1 MGLRF
6 VYGPAGTGKTTFCFE
21 EIKSRIGSEEKI
33 YIITPEQ
40 FSFTAERNLLEVV
53 KNGSAINAEVLTFN
67 RMAYRVFQEVGGAS
81 QTVLTECGN
90 MILIYDILESK
101 KNEIKFLGKSEK
113 NLDVV
118 QRMFTEL
125 KKHNVELEDLENAM
139 NSIDDMYL
147 KTKLND
153 IFILYKEYEA
163 RLADNYIDTNDVLTL
178 LAEKLDE
185 SKMFDNSVIYID
197 EFAGFTKQEY
207 TLIKKLLSKAKQV
220 NITVCSDWLEN
231 NKPQEKDIFY
241 QNKLTAK
248 TIINLIENE
257 TIENP
262 VVLKEKHR
270 FKNEEL
276 KHLEENLYGK
286 SQKYNKPVENIKLFL
301 SMNPYSE
308 TEYVAREII
317 NLVRT
322 ENYRFKDIAI
332 ITKQPEIYA
341 GITKAI
347 FAKYEI
353 PVFVDEKKD
362 LSQNSLIKYIL
373 SIFEIFAKSFTYE
386 AMFNYIK
393 SGFLDISNED
403 IFKLENY
410 CIKWGIKGQKWYR
423 EDWNYGNL
431 TAEELI
437 YYNDLRKKVVTPLI
451 SLKANITDNKTVENM
466 SKEVYEFLQ
475 KHEILTK
482 LTEKIEKFENL
493 GLVEL
498 AKEYETGIN
507 SLIQVLD
514 ELVMIFGN
522 QKIGFE
528 KYREVLKIGL
538 QNKGVGAIPATQDE
552 VILGDTDRSR
562 SHNVKAVFILGIND
576 GIFPSINKDEGFIND
591 KDRKNLKNQG
601 IELAKTTTD
610 RLYEEQFNI
619 YKALTVPEEKLYLSY
634 TSTDLEGRSQRP
646 SVLITKIKKMF
657 PFLQEESDIINKPS
671 FIGMPEET
679 FDELLSQIYNK
690 VSGKDVDEKWK
701 EVYKWYAENEEW
713 KDKLEKSIQGL
724 NYTNLPDKINES
736 SIDKLYGNKM
746 QTSISKLEKYRTCPF
761 SFHLKYGLKL
771 QDNERFELK
780 SIDTG
785 SFMHEVIDDFFEK
798 IKNKELDVKTITN
811 EEIEKVVKEIVN
823 EKINLARNAIF
834 RSSKKFKILL
844 LKLNKVLTKS
854 IKYIVDGLKNSQF
867 EILGNEIEFGKEGK
881 FKPIQIELE
890 NGKKVEI
897 TGKIDRIDIAENEDG
912 KYIRIIDYKSSI
924 KNINLNE
931 VMFGLQL
938 QLITY
943 LDEVVSQNDFIPA
956 GVLYFNMIDPSVT
969 ISGTKTEEEIENEIK
984 KNFKMKGIILADVNV
999 IKMMDQ
1005 KLEQGYSENLPV
1017 YLDKE
1022 GNITDSRSSTIK
1034 KEDFANLQKKVK
1046 NIIKDISNE
1055 IYSGD
1060 ISIKPYYNK
1069 DKKTPCDYCEYKAIC
1084 NFNTKQKGNN
1094 YNYIRYLDKNEVLE
1108 KIKKEAENV

>member
-81 QTVLTECGN
+81 QTILTECGN

-125 KKHNVELEDLENAM
+125 KKHNVRLEDLENAI
-139 NSIDDMYL
+139 NGIDDMYL

-163 RLADNYIDTNDVLTL
+163 RLADNYIDTNDVLTW

-207 TLIKKLLSKAKQV
+207 TLIKKLLGKAKQV

-241 QNKLTAK
+241 QNKLTAQ

-270 FKNEEL
+270 FKKAEL

-386 AMFNYIK
+386 SMFNYIK

-410 CIKWGIKGQKWYR
+410 CIKWGIKGKKWYND
-423 EDWNYGNL
+423 DWNYGNL
-431 TAEELI
+431 TAEELT
-437 YYNDLRKKVVTPLI
+437 YYNDLRKKVITPLL
-451 SLKANITDNKTVENM
+451 SLKANITENKTVENM
-466 SKEVYEFLQ
+466 SKEIYDFLQ
-475 KHEILTK
+475 KNEILIK
-482 LTEKIEKFENL
+482 LAEKIEKFENL

-514 ELVMIFGN
+514 ELVMIFGD

-528 KYREVLKIGL
+528 KYRELLKIGL

-576 GIFPSINKDEGFIND
+576 GIFPGINKDEGFIND
-591 KDRKNLKNQG
+591 KDRENLKNQG

-619 YKALTVPEEKLYLSY
+619 YKSLTVPEEKIYLSY

-657 PFLQEESDIINKPS
+657 PLLQEKSDIINKPS

-780 SIDTG
+780 SMDTG

-811 EEIEKVVKEIVN
+811 EDIEKVVKEIVN
-823 EKINLARNAIF
+823 EKIKLARNAIF

-956 GVLYFNMIDPSVT
+956 GALYFNMIDPSVT
-969 ISGTKTEEEIENEIK
+969 ISGTKTEEEIENEIR

-1005 KLEQGYSENLPV
+1005 KLEQGYSESLPV

-1022 GNITDSRSSTIK
+1022 GNITDSRSSAIK

-1069 DKKTPCDYCEYKAIC
+1069 DKKTPCEYCEYKAIC

>member
-1 MGLRF
+1 
-6 VYGPAGTGKTTFCFE
+6 
-21 EIKSRIGSEEKI
+21 
-33 YIITPEQ
+33 
-40 FSFTAERNLLEVV
+40 
-53 KNGSAINAEVLTFN
+53 
-67 RMAYRVFQEVGGAS
+67 
-81 QTVLTECGN
+81 
-90 MILIYDILESK
+90 
-101 KNEIKFLGKSEK
+101 
-113 NLDVV
+113 
-118 QRMFTEL
+118 
-125 KKHNVELEDLENAM
+125 
-139 NSIDDMYL
+139 
-147 KTKLND
+147 
-153 IFILYKEYEA
+153 
-163 RLADNYIDTNDVLTL
+163 
-178 LAEKLDE
+178 
-185 SKMFDNSVIYID
+185 
-197 EFAGFTKQEY
+197 
-207 TLIKKLLSKAKQV
+207 
-220 NITVCSDWLEN
+220 
-231 NKPQEKDIFY
+231 
-241 QNKLTAK
+241 
-248 TIINLIENE
+248 
-257 TIENP
+257 
-262 VVLKEKHR
+262 
-270 FKNEEL
+270 
-276 KHLEENLYGK
+276 
-286 SQKYNKPVENIKLFL
+286 
-301 SMNPYSE
+301 
-308 TEYVAREII
+308 
-317 NLVRT
+317 
-322 ENYRFKDIAI
+322 
-332 ITKQPEIYA
+332 
-341 GITKAI
+341 
-347 FAKYEI
+347 
-353 PVFVDEKKD
+353 
-362 LSQNSLIKYIL
+362 
-373 SIFEIFAKSFTYE
+373 
-386 AMFNYIK
+386 
-393 SGFLDISNED
+393 
-403 IFKLENY
+403 
-410 CIKWGIKGQKWYR
+410 
-423 EDWNYGNL
+423 
-431 TAEELI
+431 
-437 YYNDLRKKVVTPLI
+437 
-451 SLKANITDNKTVENM
+451 M
-466 SKEVYEFLQ
+466 SKEIYDFLQ
-475 KHEILTK
+475 KNEILTK
-482 LTEKIEKFENL
+482 LAEKIEKFENL

-514 ELVMIFGN
+514 ELVMIFGD

-528 KYREVLKIGL
+528 KYRELLKIGL

-562 SHNVKAVFILGIND
+562 SHSVKAVFILGIND

-591 KDRKNLKNQG
+591 KDRENLKNQG

-657 PFLQEESDIINKPS
+657 PLLQEESDIINKPS

-736 SIDKLYGNKM
+736 SIDKIYGNKM

-780 SIDTG
+780 SMDTG

-798 IKNKELDVKTITN
+798 IKNKELEVKTITN

-890 NGKKVEI
+890 NGKNVEI

-956 GVLYFNMIDPSVT
+956 GALYFNMIDPSVT
-969 ISGTKTEEEIENEIK
+969 ISGTKTEEEIENEIR

-1005 KLEQGYSENLPV
+1005 KLEQGYSESLPV

-1022 GNITDSRSSTIK
+1022 GNITDSRSSAIK

-1069 DKKTPCDYCEYKAIC
+1069 DKKTPCEYCEYKAIC

>member
-81 QTVLTECGN
+81 QTILTECGN

-125 KKHNVELEDLENAM
+125 KKHKVRLEDLENAI

-207 TLIKKLLSKAKQV
+207 ALIKKLLGKAKQV

-241 QNKLTAK
+241 QNKLTAQ

-270 FKNEEL
+270 FKNAEL

-353 PVFVDEKKD
+353 PVFVDEKRD

-386 AMFNYIK
+386 SMFNYIK

-410 CIKWGIKGQKWYR
+410 CIKWGIKGKKWYN

-431 TAEELI
+431 TAEELT
-437 YYNDLRKKVVTPLI
+437 YYNELRKKVITPLL

-466 SKEVYEFLQ
+466 SKEIYDFLQ
-475 KHEILTK
+475 KNEILTK
-482 LTEKIEKFENL
+482 LAEKIEKFENL

-514 ELVMIFGN
+514 ELVMIFGD

-528 KYREVLKIGL
+528 KYRELLKIGL

-591 KDRKNLKNQG
+591 KDRENLKNQG

-619 YKALTVPEEKLYLSY
+619 YKFLTVPEEKIYLSY

-657 PFLQEESDIINKPS
+657 PLLQEESDIINKPS

-690 VSGKDVDEKWK
+690 VSGKDVDENWK

-713 KDKLEKSIQGL
+713 KYKLEKSIQGL

-780 SIDTG
+780 SMDTG

-798 IKNKELDVKTITN
+798 IKNKELEVKTITN

-956 GVLYFNMIDPSVT
+956 GALYFNMIDPSVT
-969 ISGTKTEEEIENEIK
+969 ISGTKTEEEIENEIR

-1005 KLEQGYSENLPV
+1005 KLEQGYSESLPV

-1022 GNITDSRSSTIK
+1022 GNITDSRSSAIK

-1069 DKKTPCDYCEYKAIC
+1069 DKKTPCEYCEYKAIC